1 MRRRT
6 FDLITSS
13 VGVLLAVLLLVA
25 GGLLTW
31 AYTFVN
37 NQVTTQLT
45 EQQITF
51 PPANSA
57 AIKALP
63 PADAAAMTQY
73 AGQQM
78 TTGAQAETY
87 ANHFIAVHLKEIG
100 GGKTYSQLS
109 VDRLVALMS
118 SDHRLQVL
126 DEPALAGREAN
137 RAAWHGYV
145 TAFPDYVIY
154 PDRFVHRGDEVLV
167 LGSTAGSHPGLPDQD
182 ERKLTVIWRARVRD
196 GLLVLWQVME
206 DSPGTASVPWAG

>member
-1 MRRRT
+1 M
-6 FDLITSS
+6 
-13 VGVLLAVLLLVA
+13 GVLLAVFLLVA

-45 EQQITF
+45 EQQIVF
-51 PPANSA
+51 PAANDPS
-57 AIKALP
+57 ITALP
-63 PADAAAMTQY
+63 PDDAAAMKQY
-73 AGQQM
+73 AGQLM

>member
-1 MRRRT
+1 M
-6 FDLITSS
+6 
-13 VGVLLAVLLLVA
+13 GVLLAVFLLVA

-45 EQQITF
+45 EQQIVF
-51 PPANSA
+51 PAANDPS
-57 AIKALP
+57 IKALP
-63 PADAAAMTQY
+63 PDDAAAMKQY
-73 AGQQM
+73 AGQLM

-154 PDRFVHRGDEVLV
+154 PDRVVHRGDEVLV

>member
-1 MRRRT
+1 M
-6 FDLITSS
+6 
-13 VGVLLAVLLLVA
+13 GVLLAVFLLVA

-45 EQQITF
+45 EQQIVF
-51 PPANSA
+51 PAANDPS
-57 AIKALP
+57 IKALP
-63 PADAAAMTQY
+63 PDDAAAMKQY
-73 AGQQM
+73 AGQLM

>member
-1 MRRRT
+1 M
-6 FDLITSS
+6 
-13 VGVLLAVLLLVA
+13 GVLLAMLLLVA

-45 EQQITF
+45 EQQIVF
-51 PPANSA
+51 PAANDPS
-57 AIKALP
+57 IKALP
-63 PADAAAMTQY
+63 PDDAAAMKQY
-73 AGQQM
+73 AGQLM

>member
-1 MRRRT
+1 M
-6 FDLITSS
+6 
-13 VGVLLAVLLLVA
+13 GVLLAVFLLVA

-45 EQQITF
+45 EQQIVF
-51 PPANSA
+51 SA
-57 AIKALP
+57 ANDPSIKALP
-63 PADAAAMTQY
+63 PDDAAAMKQY
-73 AGQQM
+73 AGQLM

>member
-1 MRRRT
+1 
-6 FDLITSS
+6 
-13 VGVLLAVLLLVA
+13 VGVLLAMLLLVA

-45 EQQITF
+45 EQQIVF
-51 PPANSA
+51 PAANDPS
-57 AIKALP
+57 IKALP
-63 PADAAAMTQY
+63 PDDAAAMKQY
-73 AGQQM
+73 AGQLM

>member
-1 MRRRT
+1 
-6 FDLITSS
+6 
-13 VGVLLAVLLLVA
+13 
-25 GGLLTW
+25 
-31 AYTFVN
+31 
-37 NQVTTQLT
+37 VTTQLT
-45 EQQITF
+45 EQQIVF
-51 PPANSA
+51 PAANDPS
-57 AIKALP
+57 IKALP
-63 PADAAAMTQY
+63 PDDAAAMKQY
-73 AGQQM
+73 AGQLM